1 MPKYTKRSAKKP
13 AKPYADF
20 PLFPHATRRWAKKI
34 KGKLHYFGPWD
45 DPDGALQN
53 YLDQR
58 DDLHA
63 GRTPRARTNGL
74 TIRELCNR
82 FLTSKRHLLDNG
94 EITDRTFHDYYS
106 TCERVVS
113 TFGRTRPVEELAA
126 SDFER
131 LRSKLAKKRGPVALG
146 NEIQRVRMVFK
157 YAYDEGLIDRPIRYG
172 QSFKKPSRKT
182 LRKARAKN
190 GKRMFEAAELR
201 KAIDSASQP
210 LRAMILLGINCGFGQ
225 TDVSSLPQS
234 AVDLEGGWIDYPRP
248 KTGIERRCPLW
259 PETIK
264 ALREAIANRPKA
276 KDAADAD
283 LTFITKYGKRW
294 VKTHAT
300 GNGSGTPADAL
311 GQQFSKLL
319 TELGIKR
326 PGVSFYALRHTF
338 ETIGGESRDQ
348 VAVDHIMGHAR
359 DDMASLYR
367 ERISDERLKAV
378 TDTIHNWL
386 FAEDADEAGE

>member
-1 MPKYTKRSAKKP
+1 MSKSTKRSAKKP

-20 PLFPHATRRWAKKI
+20 PLFAHATRRWAKKI

-45 DPDGALQN
+45 DPDGALKN

-106 TCERVVS
+106 TCDRIVA
-113 TFGRTRPVEELAA
+113 TFGRNRPVEELAA
-126 SDFER
+126 ADFER
-131 LRSKLAKKRGPVALG
+131 LRAKLAKKRGPVALG

-157 YAYDEGLIDRPIRYG
+157 YAYGEGLIDRPICYG

-201 KAIDSASQP
+201 EAIDSAPQP

-259 PETIK
+259 SETVK
-264 ALREAIANRPKA
+264 ALREAIVKRPKP

-283 LTFITKYGKRW
+283 LAFITKYGKRW
-294 VKTHAT
+294 VKTHT
-300 GNGSGTPADAL
+300 TENGSGTPADAL

-319 TELGIKR
+319 TELEIKR

-338 ETIGGESRDQ
+338 ETIGGECRDQ

-367 ERISDERLKAV
+367 ERISDERLRAV
-378 TDTIHNWL
+378 TDTIHDWL
-386 FAEDADEAGE
+386 FADETK

>member
-1 MPKYTKRSAKKP
+1 M
-13 AKPYADF
+13 
-20 PLFPHATRRWAKKI
+20 
-34 KGKLHYFGPWD
+34 
-45 DPDGALQN
+45 
-53 YLDQR
+53 
-58 DDLHA
+58 
-63 GRTPRARTNGL
+63 
-74 TIRELCNR
+74 
-82 FLTSKRHLLDNG
+82 
-94 EITDRTFHDYYS
+94 
-106 TCERVVS
+106 
-113 TFGRTRPVEELAA
+113 GRTRPVEELAA

-131 LRSKLAKKRGPVALG
+131 LRSKLAKKRGPVTLG

-225 TDVSSLPQS
+225 TDVSSLAQS
-234 AVDLEGGWIDYPRP
+234 AIDSEGGWIDYPRP

-259 PETIK
+259 PETVK
-264 ALREAIANRPKA
+264 ALREAIAKRPKA

-283 LTFITKYGKRW
+283 LTFVTKYGKRW
-294 VKTHAT
+294 VKTHT
-300 GNGSGTPADAL
+300 SENGSGTPADAL

-319 TELGIKR
+319 TENEIKR

-367 ERISDERLKAV
+367 ERISDKRLKAV

-386 FAEDADEAGE
+386 FATDADEASE